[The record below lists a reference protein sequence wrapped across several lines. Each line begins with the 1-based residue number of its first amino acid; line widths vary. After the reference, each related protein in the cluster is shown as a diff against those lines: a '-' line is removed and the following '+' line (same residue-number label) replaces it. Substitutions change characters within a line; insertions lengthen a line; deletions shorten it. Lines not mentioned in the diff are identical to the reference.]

1 MAIIINL
8 EDGKRFTCSDAA
20 DCDCAWEA
28 RGKNVDEV
36 VAEVERHG
44 QERHN
49 RRALTEDERNRI
61 RAAIRGAT
69 AA

>member
-8 EDGKRFTCSDAA
+8 EGRRRFTCSDAA
-20 DCDCAWEA
+20 DCECEWEA
-28 RGKNVDEV
+28 RGKDEDEILR
-36 VAEVERHG
+36 EVERHG

-49 RRALTEDERNRI
+49 RAPLSELARNRI
-61 RAAIRGAT
+61 RAAIRGNT

>member
-8 EDGKRFTCSDAA
+8 ESGKRVSCSDPA
-20 DCDCAWEA
+20 DCDCGWEA
-28 RGKNVDEV
+28 AGKDEDEIL
-36 VAEVERHG
+36 AAVERHG

-49 RRALTEDERNRI
+49 RRALTEQERNRI
-61 RAAIRGAT
+61 RAAIRGDT